1 MATRATV
8 PTMLDKGSKP
18 LRDVAEMTREE
29 IIADSN
35 SAHNWAFRGV
45 GMLQSAYSMYRIYS
59 ERFGIGSDASQPGP
73 NVVPCDIVY
82 LDINCYHKAYMLLA
96 GVAMENLAKG
106 LLVATKVITGKLPKW
121 FFTHDAVSLLEKA
134 RFQLEEYD
142 SHALTNATEAVIWK
156 AKYPLPIDVKHLPT
170 FAQNSSLGLAMALGG
185 LTVVHPVYFLRL
197 ATRILLCYP
206 KKALPGD
213 SISVSDLIHILE
225 GECPPFEHP
234 KI

>member
-1 MATRATV
+1 
-8 PTMLDKGSKP
+8 MLDKGSKP

-35 SAHNWAFRGV
+35 SADNWAFRGV
-45 GMLQSAYSMYRIYS
+45 GMLQCAYTMYRSFS
-59 ERFGIGSDASQPGP
+59 ERFGLGSDASHPGS
-73 NVVPCDIVY
+73 NVIPRDIIY
-82 LDINCYHKAYMLLA
+82 SYINCYHKAYMLLA

-106 LLVATKVITGKLPKW
+106 LLVATKVVEGKLPKW
-121 FFTHDAVSLLEKA
+121 FFTHDALRLLKEA
-134 RFQLEEYD
+134 DFQLEQYD
-142 SHALTNATEAVIWK
+142 SHALTNATEARIWK
-156 AKYPLPIDVKHLPT
+156 AQYPLPIDAKNLST
-170 FAQNSSLGLAMALGG
+170 FAQNSSLGLATELWGQ
-185 LTVVHPVYFLRL
+185 TVVHPVYFLRL